1 MNSDP
6 ADRDLLLCLRSL
18 CRGGREGGGQNVYD
32 IIKFISTKPFSPPQ
46 FTKPFNKKDWIN
58 ALFI

>member
-1 MNSDP
+1 MTLQIGIFYY
-6 ADRDLLLCLRSL
+6 AYAHCVAGVGRD
-18 CRGGREGGGQNVYD
+18 GGQNVYD